1 MEYVKVEN
9 QNNLVRDMGSNAV
22 LNTDRN
28 GLMEYYRK
36 RDIAKKEIQER
47 EETKER
53 LLKMEQEMA
62 EIKNLLREIALL
74 RRSDGN

>member
-9 QNNLVRDMGSNAV
+9 QNNLVRDMSSNAV

-53 LLKMEQEMA
+53 LLKMEQERA